1 MRVKAREGS
10 GQWAV
15 STAYCPLFSLPLSLI
30 ITRPMAQINAKFV
43 TSNTDFKNCPPAKY
57 PEFAFIGRSNVGKSS
72 LINSLTF
79 HKGLAKTSQTPGKTQ
94 LINHFIIDEK
104 WYLVDLPGYGFAKVS
119 KEKRKE
125 FEKMIFDYLIHR
137 ENLTCLFV
145 LVDIRLKPQAVD
157 IEFMSR
163 MVEDEIPFYIVF
175 TKADK
180 LSQKQVNESVEV
192 YKNFLLDMWDELPPL
207 FITSAEKHVGREDI
221 LASINELIQTSPYRI
236 GK

>member
-1 MRVKAREGS
+1 
-10 GQWAV
+10 
-15 STAYCPLFSLPLSLI
+15 
-30 ITRPMAQINAKFV
+30 MAQINAKFV

-104 WYLVDLPGYGFAKVS
+104 WFLVDLPGYGFAKVS

-175 TKADK
+175 TKSDK
-180 LSQKQVNESVEV
+180 LSQKQVNESVEL
-192 YKNFLLDMWDELPPL
+192 YKNFLLEMWDELPPL

-221 LASINELIQTSPYRI
+221 LKSIDELIQTSPYRI

>member
-1 MRVKAREGS
+1 
-10 GQWAV
+10 
-15 STAYCPLFSLPLSLI
+15 LSLI

-104 WYLVDLPGYGFAKVS
+104 WFLVDLPGYGFAKVS

-175 TKADK
+175 TKSDK
-180 LSQKQVNESVEV
+180 LSQKQINESVEL
-192 YKNFLLDMWDELPPL
+192 YKNFLLEMWDELPPL

-221 LASINELIQTSPYRI
+221 LKSIDELIQTSPYRI

>member
-1 MRVKAREGS
+1 
-10 GQWAV
+10 
-15 STAYCPLFSLPLSLI
+15 
-30 ITRPMAQINAKFV
+30 MAQINAKFV

-175 TKADK
+175 TKSDK
-180 LSQKQVNESVEV
+180 LSQKQVNESVEL
-192 YKNFLLDMWDELPPL
+192 YKNFLLEMWDELPPL
-207 FITSAEKHVGREDI
+207 FITSAEKHLGREDS
-221 LASINELIQTSPYRI
+221 LKSIDVLIQPSPFRR

>member
-1 MRVKAREGS
+1 
-10 GQWAV
+10 
-15 STAYCPLFSLPLSLI
+15 
-30 ITRPMAQINAKFV
+30 MAQINAKFV
-43 TSNTDFKNCPPAKY
+43 TSNTDFKNCPPARY

-94 LINHFIIDEK
+94 LINHFIIDDK
-104 WYLVDLPGYGFAKVS
+104 WFLVDLPGYGFAKVS

-145 LVDIRLKPQAVD
+145 LLDIRLKPQAVD
-157 IEFMSR
+157 IEFMNR

-175 TKADK
+175 TKSDK

-221 LASINELIQTSPYRI
+221 LKSINELIQTSPYRI

>member
-1 MRVKAREGS
+1 
-10 GQWAV
+10 
-15 STAYCPLFSLPLSLI
+15 LFLI

-43 TSNTDFKNCPPAKY
+43 TSNTDFKNCPPAKF

-175 TKADK
+175 TKSDK
-180 LSQKQVNESVEV
+180 LSQKQVNESVEL
-192 YKNFLLDMWDELPPL
+192 YKNFLLEMWDELPPL

-221 LASINELIQTSPYRI
+221 LKSIDELIKTSPYRI

>member
-1 MRVKAREGS
+1 
-10 GQWAV
+10 
-15 STAYCPLFSLPLSLI
+15 
-30 ITRPMAQINAKFV
+30 MAQLSARFI
-43 TSNTDFKNCPPAKY
+43 TSNTDYKTCPPARF

-94 LINHFIIDEK
+94 LINHFMIDDK

-119 KEKRKE
+119 KEKRRD
-125 FEKMIFDYLIHR
+125 FEKMIFDYLINR

-145 LVDIRLKPQAVD
+145 LLDIRLKPQAVD
-157 IEFMSR
+157 IEFMNR

-180 LSQKQVNESVEV
+180 LSQKQVNESVET
-192 YKNFLLDMWDELPPL
+192 YKNFLLESWDELPQIH
-207 FITSAEKHVGREDI
+207 ITSAEKHVGREGI
-221 LASINELIQTSPYRI
+221 LASIDELIKSSPYKV
-236 GK
+236 GKS

>member
-1 MRVKAREGS
+1 
-10 GQWAV
+10 
-15 STAYCPLFSLPLSLI
+15 
-30 ITRPMAQINAKFV
+30 MAQINAKFV

-104 WYLVDLPGYGFAKVS
+104 WFLVDLPGYGFAKVS

-175 TKADK
+175 TKSDK
-180 LSQKQVNESVEV
+180 LSQKQVNESVEL
-192 YKNFLLDMWDELPPL
+192 YKNFLLEMWDELPLL

-221 LASINELIQTSPYRI
+221 LKSIDELIQTSPYRI

>member
-1 MRVKAREGS
+1 
-10 GQWAV
+10 
-15 STAYCPLFSLPLSLI
+15 LSLI

-175 TKADK
+175 TKSDK
-180 LSQKQVNESVEV
+180 LSQKQVNESVEL
-192 YKNFLLDMWDELPPL
+192 YKNFLLEMWDELPPL

-221 LASINELIQTSPYRI
+221 LKSIDELIQTSPYRI

>member
-1 MRVKAREGS
+1 
-10 GQWAV
+10 
-15 STAYCPLFSLPLSLI
+15 
-30 ITRPMAQINAKFV
+30 MAQINAKFV

-104 WYLVDLPGYGFAKVS
+104 WFLVDLPGYGFAKVS

-175 TKADK
+175 TKSDK
-180 LSQKQVNESVEV
+180 LSQKQVNESVEL
-192 YKNFLLDMWDELPPL
+192 YKNFLLEMWDELPPL

-221 LASINELIQTSPYRI
+221 LKSIDELIKTSPYRI

>member
-1 MRVKAREGS
+1 
-10 GQWAV
+10 
-15 STAYCPLFSLPLSLI
+15 
-30 ITRPMAQINAKFV
+30 MAQLSARFI
-43 TSNTDFKNCPPAKY
+43 TSNTDYKTCPPARF

-94 LINHFIIDEK
+94 LINHFMIDDK

-119 KEKRKE
+119 KEKRRD
-125 FEKMIFDYLIHR
+125 FEKMIFDYLINR

-145 LVDIRLKPQAVD
+145 LLDIRLKPQAVD
-157 IEFMSR
+157 IEFMNR

-180 LSQKQVNESVEV
+180 LSQKQVNESVDT
-192 YKNFLLDMWDELPPL
+192 YKNFLLESWDELPQIH
-207 FITSAEKHVGREDI
+207 ITSAEKHVGREGI
-221 LASINELIQTSPYRI
+221 LASIDELIKSSPYKV
-236 GK
+236 GKS

>member
-1 MRVKAREGS
+1 
-10 GQWAV
+10 
-15 STAYCPLFSLPLSLI
+15 
-30 ITRPMAQINAKFV
+30 MAQINAKFV

-175 TKADK
+175 TKSDK
-180 LSQKQVNESVEV
+180 LSQKQVNESVEL
-192 YKNFLLDMWDELPPL
+192 YKNFLLEMWDELPPL

-221 LASINELIQTSPYRI
+221 LKSIDELIKTSPYRI

>member
-1 MRVKAREGS
+1 
-10 GQWAV
+10 
-15 STAYCPLFSLPLSLI
+15 
-30 ITRPMAQINAKFV
+30 MAQINAKFV
-43 TSNTDFKNCPPAKY
+43 TSNTDFKNCPPARY

-104 WYLVDLPGYGFAKVS
+104 WFLVDLPGYGFAKVS

-145 LVDIRLKPQAVD
+145 LLDIRLKPQAVD
-157 IEFMSR
+157 IEFMNR

-175 TKADK
+175 TKSDK

-192 YKNFLLDMWDELPPL
+192 YKNFLLDIWDELPPL
-207 FITSAEKHVGREDI
+207 FITSAEKHVGREEI
-221 LASINELIQTSPYRI
+221 LKSITELIQTSPYRI

>member
-1 MRVKAREGS
+1 
-10 GQWAV
+10 
-15 STAYCPLFSLPLSLI
+15 
-30 ITRPMAQINAKFV
+30 MAQLSARFI
-43 TSNTDFKNCPPAKY
+43 TSNTDYKTCPPARF

-94 LINHFIIDEK
+94 LINHFMIDDK

-119 KEKRKE
+119 KEKRRD
-125 FEKMIFDYLIHR
+125 FEKMIFDYLTNR

-145 LVDIRLKPQAVD
+145 LLDIRLKPQAVD
-157 IEFMSR
+157 IEFMNR

-180 LSQKQVNESVEV
+180 LSQKQVNESVDT
-192 YKNFLLDMWDELPPL
+192 YKNFLLESWDELPQI
-207 FITSAEKHVGREDI
+207 FITSAEKHVGREGI
-221 LASINELIQTSPYRI
+221 LASIDELIKSSPYKV
-236 GK
+236 GKS

>member
-1 MRVKAREGS
+1 MAAAPIIAR
-10 GQWAV
+10 
-15 STAYCPLFSLPLSLI
+15 FI
-30 ITRPMAQINAKFV
+30 
-43 TSNTDFKNCPPAKY
+43 TSNTDFTKSPPARF

-94 LINHFIIDEK
+94 LINHFMINEK
-104 WYLVDLPGYGFAKVS
+104 WYLVDLPGYGYAKVS
-119 KEKRKE
+119 KEKRRD
-125 FEKMIFDYLIHR
+125 FEKMIFDYLLHR

-145 LVDIRLKPQAVD
+145 LIDIRIKPQIVD
-157 IEFMSR
+157 IEFMNR
-163 MVEDEIPFYIVF
+163 MVIEQVPFHLVF

-180 LSQKQVNESVEV
+180 LSQKQVGDSVEL
-192 YKNFLLDMWDELPPL
+192 YKNYLLESWETLPTI

-221 LASINELIQTSPYRI
+221 MKNIEQLIQTSPYKI

>member
-1 MRVKAREGS
+1 
-10 GQWAV
+10 
-15 STAYCPLFSLPLSLI
+15 
-30 ITRPMAQINAKFV
+30 MAQINAKFV
-43 TSNTDFKNCPPAKY
+43 TSNTDFKNCPPARF

-175 TKADK
+175 TKSDK
-180 LSQKQVNESVEV
+180 LSQKQVNESVDV
-192 YKNFLLDMWDELPPL
+192 YKNFLLEMWDELPPL

-221 LASINELIQTSPYRI
+221 LKSIDELIQTSPYRI

>member
-1 MRVKAREGS
+1 
-10 GQWAV
+10 
-15 STAYCPLFSLPLSLI
+15 
-30 ITRPMAQINAKFV
+30 MAQINAKFV
-43 TSNTDFKNCPPAKY
+43 TSNTDFKNCPPARY

-104 WYLVDLPGYGFAKVS
+104 WFLVDLPGYGFAKVS

-175 TKADK
+175 TKSDK
-180 LSQKQVNESVEV
+180 LSQKQVNESVEL
-192 YKNFLLDMWDELPPL
+192 YKNFLLEMWDELPPL

-221 LASINELIQTSPYRI
+221 LKSIDELIQTSPYRI

>member
-1 MRVKAREGS
+1 MIIKTAEFVVSNDTVSKCPTDNKAE
-10 GQWAV
+10 
-15 STAYCPLFSLPLSLI
+15 Y
-30 ITRPMAQINAKFV
+30 
-43 TSNTDFKNCPPAKY
+43 
-57 PEFAFIGRSNVGKSS
+57 AFIGRSNVGKSS
-72 LINSLTF
+72 LINMIVGN
-79 HKGLAKTSQTPGKTQ
+79 KKLAKTSGRPGKTQ

-180 LSQKQVNESVEV
+180 LSQKQVNESVDV
-192 YKNFLLDMWDELPPL
+192 YKNFLLEMWDELPPL
-207 FITSAEKHVGREDI
+207 FITSAEKHVGREEI
-221 LASINELIQTSPYRI
+221 LKSIDELIQTSPYRI

>member
-1 MRVKAREGS
+1 
-10 GQWAV
+10 
-15 STAYCPLFSLPLSLI
+15 
-30 ITRPMAQINAKFV
+30 MAQINAKFV

-104 WYLVDLPGYGFAKVS
+104 WFLVDLPGYGFAKVS

-175 TKADK
+175 TKSDK
-180 LSQKQVNESVEV
+180 LSQKQVNESVEL
-192 YKNFLLDMWDELPPL
+192 YKNFLLEMWDELPPL
-207 FITSAEKHVGREDI
+207 FITSAEKHVGREEI
-221 LASINELIQTSPYRI
+221 LKSIDELIQTSPYRI

>member
-1 MRVKAREGS
+1 
-10 GQWAV
+10 
-15 STAYCPLFSLPLSLI
+15 
-30 ITRPMAQINAKFV
+30 MAQINAKFV

-104 WYLVDLPGYGFAKVS
+104 WFLVDLPGYGFAKVS

-163 MVEDEIPFYIVF
+163 MIEDEIPFYIVF
-175 TKADK
+175 TKSDK
-180 LSQKQVNESVEV
+180 LSQKQVNESVEL

-207 FITSAEKHVGREDI
+207 FVTSAEKHVGREDI
-221 LASINELIQTSPYRI
+221 LKSIDELIQTSPYRI

>member
-1 MRVKAREGS
+1 
-10 GQWAV
+10 
-15 STAYCPLFSLPLSLI
+15 
-30 ITRPMAQINAKFV
+30 MAQINAKFV
-43 TSNTDFKNCPPAKY
+43 TSNTDFKNCPPAKF

-175 TKADK
+175 TKSDK
-180 LSQKQVNESVEV
+180 LSQKQVNESVELH
-192 YKNFLLDMWDELPPL
+192 KNFLLEMWDELPPL

-221 LASINELIQTSPYRI
+221 LKSIDELIQTSPYRI

>member
-1 MRVKAREGS
+1 
-10 GQWAV
+10 
-15 STAYCPLFSLPLSLI
+15 
-30 ITRPMAQINAKFV
+30 MAQINAKFV
-43 TSNTDFKNCPPAKY
+43 TSNTDFKNCPPARF

-175 TKADK
+175 TKSDK
-180 LSQKQVNESVEV
+180 LSQKQVNESLDV
-192 YKNFLLDMWDELPPL
+192 YKNFLLEMWDELPPL
-207 FITSAEKHVGREDI
+207 FITSAEKHVGREEI
-221 LASINELIQTSPYRI
+221 LKSIDELIQTSPYRI

>member
-1 MRVKAREGS
+1 
-10 GQWAV
+10 
-15 STAYCPLFSLPLSLI
+15 
-30 ITRPMAQINAKFV
+30 MAQLSARFI
-43 TSNTDFKNCPPAKY
+43 TSNTDYKTCPPARF

-94 LINHFIIDEK
+94 LINHFMIDDK

-119 KEKRKE
+119 KEKRRD
-125 FEKMIFDYLIHR
+125 FEKMIFDYLINR

-145 LVDIRLKPQAVD
+145 LLDIRLKPQAVD
-157 IEFMSR
+157 FEFMNR

-180 LSQKQVNESVEV
+180 LSQKQVNESVDT
-192 YKNFLLDMWDELPPL
+192 YKNYLLESWDELPPI
-207 FITSAEKHVGREDI
+207 FITSAEKHVGREEI
-221 LASINELIQTSPYRI
+221 LQSIDELIKSSPYKV
-236 GK
+236 GKS

>member
-1 MRVKAREGS
+1 
-10 GQWAV
+10 
-15 STAYCPLFSLPLSLI
+15 
-30 ITRPMAQINAKFV
+30 MAQINAKFV

-175 TKADK
+175 TKSDK
-180 LSQKQVNESVEV
+180 LSQKQVNESVEL

-207 FITSAEKHVGREDI
+207 FVTSAEKHVGREDI
-221 LASINELIQTSPYRI
+221 LKSIDELIQTSPYRI

>member
-1 MRVKAREGS
+1 
-10 GQWAV
+10 
-15 STAYCPLFSLPLSLI
+15 
-30 ITRPMAQINAKFV
+30 MAQINAKFV
-43 TSNTDFKNCPPAKY
+43 TSNTDFKNCPPAKF

-175 TKADK
+175 TKSDK
-180 LSQKQVNESVEV
+180 LSQKQVNESVEL
-192 YKNFLLDMWDELPPL
+192 YKNFLLEMWDELPPL

-221 LASINELIQTSPYRI
+221 LKSIDELIQTSPYRI

>member
-1 MRVKAREGS
+1 
-10 GQWAV
+10 
-15 STAYCPLFSLPLSLI
+15 
-30 ITRPMAQINAKFV
+30 MAQINAKFV
-43 TSNTDFKNCPPAKY
+43 TSNTDFKNCPPARF

-175 TKADK
+175 TKSDK
-180 LSQKQVNESVEV
+180 LSQKQVNESVEL
-192 YKNFLLDMWDELPPL
+192 YKNFLLEMWDELPPL

-221 LASINELIQTSPYRI
+221 LKSIDELIKTSPYRI